1 MICFNHKSYYKYF
14 FYKILIFQSL
24 RMTGQTWVVEDDFVI
39 IDKKDFKSTKK
50 WNLKDDLIN
59 MGFLDYENLSDGDK
73 KVFDELDEETR
84 EEE

>member
-1 MICFNHKSYYKYF
+1 
-14 FYKILIFQSL
+14 
-24 RMTGQTWVVEDDFVI
+24 MTGQTWVVEDDFVI